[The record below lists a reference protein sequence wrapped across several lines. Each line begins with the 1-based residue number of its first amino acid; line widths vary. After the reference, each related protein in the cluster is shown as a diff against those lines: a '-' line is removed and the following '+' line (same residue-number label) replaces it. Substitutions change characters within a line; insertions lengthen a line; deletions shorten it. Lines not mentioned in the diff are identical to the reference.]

1 MSLPTASHSEPSE
14 EWIGTS
20 AAAQRG
26 GTTERQIRYWIDAER
41 IQARKVRRGKRDV
54 WEVLA
59 EDVDKLASEQAQG
72 GAEDPG
78 GVTAL
83 VRAEAREAANTDLQ
97 VFLAHV
103 DRGIDREA
111 EERRSAVT
119 ELWAEVNAT
128 RDKSDELRRTAE
140 VELATLRRS
149 AEIAEKALGDLRQL
163 VEAQGGEIAGLRAEL
178 QDARRPWWTRLF
190 SGRDRENG

>member
-1 MSLPTASHSEPSE
+1 MSLPTASHSEPAE

-59 EDVDKLASEQAQG
+59 EDVDKLASEQGQG
-72 GAEDPG
+72 GAEDLG
-78 GVTAL
+78 AVTAL
-83 VRAEAREAANTDLQ
+83 VSVEATRAAVAALQAFKEHTDR
-97 VFLAHV
+97 A
-103 DRGIDREA
+103 IDRET
-111 EERRSAVT
+111 EERRSAVS
-119 ELWAEVNAT
+119 ELRAEVNAT

-140 VELATLRRS
+140 SELATLRRS
-149 AEIAEKALGDLRQL
+149 AEIAEKALGDLRAL
-163 VEAQGGEIAGLRAEL
+163 VEAQAAEIAGLREEL
-178 QDARRPWWTRLF
+178 QDARRPWWARIL
-190 SGRDRENG
+190 GRERHA